1 MAGLFGVTLL
11 LVEVN
16 WTVSSGLGRPKMLPV
31 TYEPNLPPNFRLGY
45 TRFVKTAPRSRTAV
59 AKTPT
64 LADIAAEVGVTKI
77 TVSRALNTPD
87 QVSPKTLEKV
97 RAAIRRQGYTP
108 NLLAGSLSSNRS
120 KLIVALVPAI
130 AGAMFTATM
139 ESVARHLQDQ
149 GYQLLIGQA
158 GYDDAREDDLLAAVI
173 GRRPDGIILTGIV
186 HSADVRRKLRAA
198 RIPVVE
204 TWDLTDKPID
214 MLVGFSHP
222 AIGTAAAE
230 YLYKRGCRR
239 PAIISPDDRRAR
251 LRAEAFAETFRR
263 LSGKSRSIPVVEAP
277 APTPM
282 GDGRSG
288 LSNLLRDHPDI
299 DGVFCGSDNLALGAL
314 IEAKARGIAVP
325 KQLKVIGYGDLAFAK
340 DTDPPLTSVRT
351 DGAGIGRIAAEMLI
365 ARATGRAPK
374 QKLVDIGFTI
384 IERDSA

>member
-1 MAGLFGVTLL
+1 M
-11 LVEVN
+11 
-16 WTVSSGLGRPKMLPV
+16 
-31 TYEPNLPPNFRLGY
+31 
-45 TRFVKTAPRSRTAV
+45 VKKPSKKPAERRSAV

-77 TVSRALNTPD
+77 TVSRALNAPE
-87 QVSPKTLEKV
+87 QLSPATLEKV
-97 RAAIRRQGYTP
+97 RAAIKRSGYTP

-120 KLIVALVPAI
+120 KLVVALVPSI

-139 ESVARHLQDQ
+139 QKVAEHLQEH

-158 GYDDAREDDLLAAVI
+158 GYDDAREDALLEAVI

-186 HSADVRRKLRAA
+186 HSAQARQKLRAA

-204 TWDLTDKPID
+204 TWDLTPKPID

-222 AIGTAAAE
+222 AIGKAAAE
-230 YLYKRGCRR
+230 YLWKRGCRR

-251 LRAEAFAETFRR
+251 LRAEAFSTVFAA
-263 LSGKSRSIPVVEAP
+263 KKYAVPVVEAP

-288 LSNLLRDHPDI
+288 LTALLKAHPDI

-314 IEAKARGIAVP
+314 IEAKARGIMVP
-325 KQLKVIGYGDLAFAK
+325 RQLKIIGYGDQSYGK
-340 DTDPPLTSVRT
+340 DADPPLTSVRI
-351 DGAGIGRIAAEMLI
+351 DGAAIGRIAAEMLI
-365 ARATGRAPK
+365 ARATGRPPK
-374 QKLVDIGFTI
+374 HKVVDVGFTLV
-384 IERDSA
+384 ERAST

>member
-1 MAGLFGVTLL
+1 M
-11 LVEVN
+11 
-16 WTVSSGLGRPKMLPV
+16 
-31 TYEPNLPPNFRLGY
+31 
-45 TRFVKTAPRSRTAV
+45 VKKPSKKPAERRSAV

-77 TVSRALNTPD
+77 TVSRALNAPE
-87 QVSPKTLEKV
+87 QLSPATLEKV
-97 RAAIRRQGYTP
+97 RAAIKRSGYTP

-120 KLIVALVPAI
+120 RLVVALVPSI

-139 ESVARHLQDQ
+139 QKVAEHLQEH

-158 GYDDAREDDLLAAVI
+158 GYDDAREDALLEAVI

-186 HSADVRRKLRAA
+186 HSAQARQKLRAA

-204 TWDLTDKPID
+204 TWDLTPRPID

-222 AIGTAAAE
+222 AIGKAAAE
-230 YLYKRGCRR
+230 YLWKRGCRR

-251 LRAEAFAETFRR
+251 LRAEAFSAVFAA
-263 LSGKSRSIPVVEAP
+263 KKYAVPVVEAP

-288 LSNLLRDHPDI
+288 LTALLKTHPDI

-314 IEAKARGIAVP
+314 IEAKARGIMVP
-325 KQLKVIGYGDLAFAK
+325 RQLRIIGYGDQSYGK
-340 DTDPPLTSVRT
+340 DADPPLTSVRI
-351 DGAGIGRIAAEMLI
+351 DGAAIGRLAAEMLM
-365 ARATGRAPK
+365 ARATGQPPRK
-374 QKLVDIGFTI
+374 KVVDIGFSI
-384 IERDSA
+384 AERESA

>member
-1 MAGLFGVTLL
+1 
-11 LVEVN
+11 
-16 WTVSSGLGRPKMLPV
+16 MLPV
-31 TYEPNLPPNFRLGY
+31 TWWPSLPRILPAGY
-45 TRFVKTAPRSRTAV
+45 TETVKTAAKSRSAV
-59 AKTPT
+59 AKIPT

-120 KLIVALVPAI
+120 RLIVALVPSI

-139 ESVARHLQDQ
+139 ESVAQHLQAE

-158 GYDDAREDDLLAAVI
+158 GYDDAREDELLAAVI

-186 HSADVRRKLRAA
+186 HSADLRRKLRAA

-222 AIGTAAAE
+222 IIGQTAAE
-230 YLYKRGCRR
+230 YLHKRGCRR

-251 LRAEAFAETFRR
+251 LRAEAFRKYFAGRKIEV
-263 LSGKSRSIPVVEAP
+263 PVFEAP

-282 GDGRSG
+282 GDGRRG
-288 LSNLLRDHPDI
+288 LAALLDRHPQI

-314 IEAKARGIAVP
+314 IEAKARGISVP
-325 KQLKVIGYGDLAFAK
+325 QKLKVIGYGDQSLGK
-340 DTDPPLTSVRT
+340 DADPPLTSIRVE
-351 DGAGIGRIAAEMLI
+351 GGEIGRIAAEMLI
-365 ARATGRAPK
+365 ARASGGTPK
-374 QKLVDIGFTI
+374 KKIVDIGFRLV
-384 IERDSA
+384 ERDSA